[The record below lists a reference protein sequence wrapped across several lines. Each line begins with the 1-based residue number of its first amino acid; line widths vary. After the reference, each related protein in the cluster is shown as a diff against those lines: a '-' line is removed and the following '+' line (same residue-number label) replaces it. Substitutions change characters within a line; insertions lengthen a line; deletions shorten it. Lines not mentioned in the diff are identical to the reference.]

1 MQLPRDDTRRQ
12 AWLSCDC
19 FSTAFVTSYP
29 SERDALSAAEFPE
42 VISTYLGRESPL
54 CRRVDRDY
62 RRHAARLDAQFQTGG
77 AVLALITT
85 FGQTRGLVWG
95 NYAEASDDVHQLREC
110 AAAEAARQNW
120 ERMGC
125 RTEAE
130 ARGYF
135 AAQMRYRWGI
145 AAARAFARHRVRRV
159 CYVGAARR
167 PRAAQI
173 VGRPEGEWGMA
184 TAVAFQAAQGWRW
197 GGQGGGRA
205 GGGW

>member
-1 MQLPRDDTRRQ
+1 M
-12 AWLSCDC
+12 A
-19 FSTAFVTSYP
+19 
-29 SERDALSAAEFPE
+29 ERAS
-42 VISTYLGRESPL
+42 
-54 CRRVDRDY
+54 RVDRDY

-159 CYVGAARR
+159 CYIGAARR